1 MHQSTNPQIIPHPM
15 RLTNPPLKG
24 TIPPV
29 QETANKPLDRDR
41 LSVLLAVLLLSNV
54 LFRFI
59 ELPEQVW
66 SLQALGSPLEI
77 RVTSTW
83 LLVTLM
89 IGFVCTGT
97 SLILHDHPHQRE
109 HSGRPIYIS
118 WILPVVLTGVSTY
131 LLALAPSLL
140 VWIGGLILVGT
151 CIGLT
156 ISAEYAA
163 VSPDAPGYPT
173 ARLTLNVLAY
183 LLAFILFAVIYQT
196 RTRSLVTATLTLVTT
211 TVLALDLLSVA
222 DVPLRRMLPFAGIAG
237 LIVGESTWALNYW
250 QISAWV
256 GGLFLLLI
264 FYVTVN
270 VAHQYLL
277 ERLHASILVEFA
289 IVTIIVLLV
298 ILFRGT

>member
-1 MHQSTNPQIIPHPM
+1 M
-15 RLTNPPLKG
+15 
-24 TIPPV
+24 

-41 LSVLLAVLLLSNV
+41 LSVLLAVLFLSNV

-89 IGFVCTGT
+89 IGFVCTGI
-97 SLILHDHPHQRE
+97 SLILHGHPHLKE

-140 VWIGGLILVGT
+140 VWIGGLLLVGT

-183 LLAFILFAVIYQT
+183 LLTFILFAVIYQT
-196 RTRSLVTATLTLVTT
+196 RTRSLVTATLTLATG

-222 DVPLRRMLPFAGIAG
+222 DVPLRRMFPFAGIAG
-237 LIVGESTWALNYW
+237 LIVGESTWVLNYW

-270 VAHQYLL
+270 VAHQHLL